1 MSSISSASATVRT
14 TIGSPRQSIAS
25 WRALQFPAC
34 GGQPLRYIRRV
45 VAVLR
50 SFDLVKEGSVYEGIT
65 ERSDGR
71 KQLSGSGRLAPG
83 NGGGPRLHPLVADTL
98 LVLSGVFEH
107 PRHIAQRVSDEA
119 IAPVHQHQRA
129 RVPAEA
135 TGVKVNV
142 NESR

>member
-50 SFDLVKEGSVYEGIT
+50 SFDLVEEGSVYEGIT

-71 KQLSGSGRLAPG
+71 KQLSGSSPLAPLD
-83 NGGGPRLHPLVADTL
+83 GGGPPPPPPLAGTTPCVI
-98 LVLSGVFEH
+98 G
-107 PRHIAQRVSDEA
+107 
-119 IAPVHQHQRA
+119 PV
-129 RVPAEA
+129 
-135 TGVKVNV
+135 
-142 NESR
+142 

>member
-50 SFDLVKEGSVYEGIT
+50 SFDLVEEGSVYEGIT

-71 KQLSGSGRLAPG
+71 KQLSGSGRPAPG
-83 NGGGPRLHPLVADTL
+83 SGGGPPLHPLVADTL
-98 LVLSGVFEH
+98 PLRSRRLEH
-107 PRHIAQRVSDEA
+107 RRPIQQRGCDEA
-119 IAPVHQHQRA
+119 RAPGHQ
-129 RVPAEA
+129 
-135 TGVKVNV
+135 
-142 NESR
+142 